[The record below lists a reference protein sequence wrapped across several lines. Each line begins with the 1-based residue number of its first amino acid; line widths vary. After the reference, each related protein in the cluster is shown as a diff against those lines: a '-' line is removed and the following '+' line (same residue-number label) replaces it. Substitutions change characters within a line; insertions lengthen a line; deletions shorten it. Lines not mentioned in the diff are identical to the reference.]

1 VKRFRV
7 RPGRPLRGTARVPG
21 DKSIG
26 HRALLFG
33 ALAEGRSIVRGL
45 SGGLDNHSTANA
57 FASMG
62 ARYSFEG
69 TTAQIEGVGLD
80 GLRMPSG
87 AIDCGN
93 SGTTMR
99 LIAGV
104 LSAQKFGTRLI
115 GDASLTRRPMR
126 RVVEPLRARG
136 AHIAG
141 VRGKK
146 EGEHYPPLSVAPL
159 MEGERLTGLE
169 IRTEVASAQV
179 KSALLLSG
187 LWADGPTAVAEPTL
201 SRDHTERMLV
211 ALGAPLEAFG
221 AMAVLDPSRWEQ
233 RRFLPFE
240 WTVPGD
246 LSSAAF
252 LIAAASMVP
261 GSEIEIE
268 GVGVNPTRTGFLD
281 ALRSMRARTEIVP
294 RGDAAGNEPLA
305 VVSVRHGSLA
315 PTKIGGEL
323 IARMIDEVPIFAAL
337 ATCVHGRTEV
347 RDAEELRVKESD
359 RIATMASVLR
369 AFGGDAV
376 ELQDGLTIHGGRP
389 LKAAHVTS
397 EGDHRI
403 AMSAVILGLIAEG
416 ETLVDDVECVD
427 TSFPGFAALLRSLGA
442 DVREEFI
449 GPASPGTLAT
459 DEMVGS
465 DA

>member
-1 VKRFRV
+1 MRGRV
-7 RPGRPLRGTARVPG
+7 RVPG

-45 SGGLDNHSTANA
+45 SGGLDNASTATA
-57 FASMG
+57 FAKMG
-62 ARYSFEG
+62 VRYVMEG
-69 TTAQIEGVGLD
+69 GTAQIDGVGLD
-80 GLRMPSG
+80 GLRMPDG
-87 AIDCGN
+87 QIDCGN

-104 LSAQKFGTRLI
+104 LAAQKFGTRLV

-141 VRGKK
+141 VRGTK

-159 MEGERLTGLE
+159 VEGERLTGIE
-169 IRTEVASAQV
+169 VRTEVASAQV

-221 AMAVLDPSRWEQ
+221 AMAVLDPSRWEK
-233 RRFLPFE
+233 RRLPAFE

-252 LIAAASMVP
+252 LIAAAAMVP
-261 GSEIEIE
+261 GSEIEID

-281 ALRSMRARTEIVP
+281 AMRPMRAKIELIP
-294 RGDAAGNEPLA
+294 RGDAAGNEPIA
-305 VVSVRHGSLA
+305 TISASHGSLA
-315 PTKIGGEL
+315 PTRIGGEL

-337 ATCVHGRTEV
+337 ATCANGRTEV

-359 RIATMASVLR
+359 RIKTMAEVLR
-369 AFGGDAV
+369 AFGGDV
-376 ELQDGLTIHGGRP
+376 IELADGLTIHGGGP
-389 LKAAHVTS
+389 LRAAHVES
-397 EGDHRI
+397 QGDHRI
-403 AMSAVILGLIAEG
+403 AMSAVVLGLVAEG
-416 ETLVDDVECVD
+416 ETFVDDVDCVD

-442 DVREEFI
+442 DVREEVI
-449 GPASPGTLAT
+449 RGEP
-459 DEMVGS
+459 
-465 DA
+465 

>member
-1 VKRFRV
+1 MTSASSRPAAGTKRFVV
-7 RPGRPLRGTARVPG
+7 RPGRPLRGKARVPG

-33 ALAEGRSIVRGL
+33 ALAEGTSIVRGL
-45 SGGLDNHSTANA
+45 SGGLDNASTAGA
-57 FASMG
+57 FAKMG
-62 ARYSFEG
+62 ARYEIEG
-69 TTAQIEGVGLD
+69 TTARVEGVGLE
-80 GLRMPSG
+80 GLRMPDG
-87 AIDCGN
+87 ALDCGN

-104 LSAQKFGTRLI
+104 LAAQRFGTRLI
-115 GDASLTRRPMR
+115 GDESLTRRPMR

-141 VRGKK
+141 VRGEK

-159 MEGERLTGLE
+159 VEGERLTGIE
-169 IRTEVASAQV
+169 VRTEVASAQV

-221 AMAVLDPSRWEQ
+221 AMCVLDPSRWQ
-233 RRFLPFE
+233 KRRLPAFE
-240 WTVPGD
+240 WSVPGD

-252 LIAAASMVP
+252 LIAAAALVP

-268 GVGVNPTRTGFLD
+268 GVGVNPTRTGLLD
-281 ALRSMRARTEIVP
+281 ALRGMRAGLDVIP
-294 RGDAAGNEPLA
+294 RGDAAGNEPVATLA
-305 VVSVRHGSLA
+305 ARQAALS
-315 PTKIGGEL
+315 PTRIGGEL
-323 IARMIDEVPIFAAL
+323 IARMIDEVPVFAAL
-337 ATCVHGRTEV
+337 ATAAAGRTEI

-359 RIATMASVLR
+359 LISAMAGVLR
-369 AFGGDAV
+369 AFGADAV

-389 LKAAHVTS
+389 LRAAHVRS
-397 EGDHRI
+397 HGDHRI
-403 AMSAVILGLIAEG
+403 AMSAVILGLVADG
-416 ETLVDDVECVD
+416 ETRVDDVACVD

-442 DVREEFI
+442 DVREEVVHD
-449 GPASPGTLAT
+449 AS
-459 DEMVGS
+459 
-465 DA
+465 

>member
-1 VKRFRV
+1 MKRFRV
-7 RPGRPLRGTARVPG
+7 RPGGPLRGIARVPG

-33 ALAEGRSIVRGL
+33 ALAEGRSLVRGL
-45 SGGLDNHSTANA
+45 SGGLDNASTATA
-57 FASMG
+57 MQKMG
-62 ARYSFEG
+62 ARYEIANG
-69 TTAQIEGVGLD
+69 VARIDGVGLD
-80 GLRMPSG
+80 GLRMPDG

-99 LIAGV
+99 LLAGV
-104 LSAQKFGTRLI
+104 LAAQKFGTRLI

-136 AHIAG
+136 AHMAG
-141 VRGKK
+141 MRGAK

-159 MEGERLTGLE
+159 IEGERLSELE
-169 IRTEVASAQV
+169 VRTEVASAQV

-187 LWADGPTAVAEPTL
+187 LWADGPTAIAEPTL

-221 AMAVLDPSRWEQ
+221 AMCVLDPSRWET
-233 RRFLPFE
+233 RRLPAFE

-246 LSSAAF
+246 ISSAAF
-252 LIAAASMVP
+252 LIAAAAMVP

-281 ALRSMRARTEIVP
+281 ALRGMRAHTETVP
-294 RGDAAGNEPLA
+294 RGDAAGNEPVATLH
-305 VVSVRHGSLA
+305 VKHGSLA
-315 PTKIGGEL
+315 PTRIGVEM
-323 IARMIDEVPIFAAL
+323 IARMIDAVPVFAAL
-337 ATCVHGRTEV
+337 ATSAHGRTEV

-359 RIATMASVLR
+359 RIATMAEVLR

-376 ELQDGLTIHGGRP
+376 ELQDGLTIHGGRG
-389 LKAAHVTS
+389 LRAAHVAS
-397 EGDHRI
+397 RGDHRI
-403 AMSAVILGLIAEG
+403 AMRAVVLGLVAEV
-416 ETLVDDVECVD
+416 ETLVDDVDCVD

-442 DVREEFI
+442 DVREE
-449 GPASPGTLAT
+449 
-459 DEMVGS
+459 MVES